1 MKPRRLEFSGIN
13 SFAKPAVIDFDK
25 LLSGGIFGIF
35 GDTGSGKTTI
45 LDSMIF
51 ALYGRVDRARGGI
64 GSEIINYH
72 CDKAVSVFDFETEWK
87 GKRRVFR
94 VEREI
99 RRKNSAQALRLYELD
114 GDRIVAVSE
123 GVKNTNALIQEIV
136 GLSFDDFKKCIA
148 LPQGEFAQ
156 FVKADKSDRLQLISR
171 LFGLEKYGVQ
181 LSERLRGRYAEAKSA
196 YDVKNGELSGYSDIT
211 AESVAKRRE
220 DTEEQRK
227 ARAKLEETYDCLK
240 AAFEK
245 IRSAYERSVRYAA
258 LEREQAQLMAQK
270 EETDGVRAALA
281 RLPSAAEIVRLQKRA
296 AARGRE
302 LDEAKQRQADSLRAH
317 EKAQA
322 ALRAL
327 TEENAEASIGEK
339 LEACSARLS
348 KLEYAAADLLSIE
361 QTEREL
367 SDLREQESSASETRA
382 DAERA
387 LALNT
392 EREEHAKERLAECG
406 EESLEVFLQKN
417 FDGALLSAEYRR
429 AFEYLKQKKAE
440 LHCDFADGPLFRRV
454 DAEIEAASNYLSERL
469 DAEKSD
475 DVQALLQQYRE
486 RARIREGLVGSM
498 HEAALAKERAKAAL
512 DDLLLRSK
520 VVHERI
526 EESSARLRT
535 LREKVAA
542 VIGEAADVPLLRRM
556 LRKEQADLTAARN
569 EVRARAESLRGEI
582 LRTEAEAGKA
592 EVLAAQL
599 RKTDEEEVAKVRA
612 LLAEAK
618 FSNEREAAALLSDFP
633 NAEALRKRV
642 EEYDRALLSVQA
654 KLRMIEEGGAI
665 EAVDEQTYR
674 DTERSFRACG
684 EEKQRA
690 AEQLA
695 VAERVL
701 KDAEARLSKKAELAA
716 ELSRA
721 KEQLDLVEKL
731 RELVRGNNFMEF
743 VASEYLGDISAQA
756 TETLLR
762 LTGGRYFI
770 RYDQGFFVGD
780 NLCGGEL
787 RGVNTLSGG
796 ETFLVSLSLALALSA
811 AIYAKS
817 LKPIEFFFLDE
828 GFGTLDEK
836 LVDVVVDSLETL
848 KNNHFSIGLIS
859 HVEELKHRIEH
870 KIIVHGAAENGSS
883 EIQINL

>member
-1 MKPRRLEFSGIN
+1 M
-13 SFAKPAVIDFDK
+13 
-25 LLSGGIFGIF
+25 
-35 GDTGSGKTTI
+35 
-45 LDSMIF
+45 
-51 ALYGRVDRARGGI
+51 
-64 GSEIINYH
+64 
-72 CDKAVSVFDFETEWK
+72 
-87 GKRRVFR
+87 
-94 VEREI
+94 
-99 RRKNSAQALRLYELD
+99 
-114 GDRIVAVSE
+114 
-123 GVKNTNALIQEIV
+123 
-136 GLSFDDFKKCIA
+136 
-148 LPQGEFAQ
+148 
-156 FVKADKSDRLQLISR
+156 
-171 LFGLEKYGVQ
+171 
-181 LSERLRGRYAEAKSA
+181 
-196 YDVKNGELSGYSDIT
+196 
-211 AESVAKRRE
+211 
-220 DTEEQRK
+220 
-227 ARAKLEETYDCLK
+227 
-240 AAFEK
+240 
-245 IRSAYERSVRYAA
+245 RYAA
-258 LEREQAQLMAQK
+258 LEREQAQLVAQK

-542 VIGEAADVPLLRRM
+542 VIGEAADVSSLRKT
-556 LRKEQADLTAARN
+556 LRKEQADLAAARN

-665 EAVDEQTYR
+665 EAVDEQIYR

>member
-542 VIGEAADVPLLRRM
+542 VIGEAADVPSLRRM
-556 LRKEQADLTAARN
+556 LRKEQADLAAARN

-599 RKTDEEEVAKVRA
+599 RKTDEEECAKVRA

-674 DTERSFRACG
+674 DTERSFRTCC

>member
-417 FDGALLSAEYRR
+417 FR
-429 AFEYLKQKKAE
+429 
-440 LHCDFADGPLFRRV
+440 
-454 DAEIEAASNYLSERL
+454 
-469 DAEKSD
+469 
-475 DVQALLQQYRE
+475 
-486 RARIREGLVGSM
+486 
-498 HEAALAKERAKAAL
+498 
-512 DDLLLRSK
+512 
-520 VVHERI
+520 
-526 EESSARLRT
+526 
-535 LREKVAA
+535 
-542 VIGEAADVPLLRRM
+542 
-556 LRKEQADLTAARN
+556 
-569 EVRARAESLRGEI
+569 
-582 LRTEAEAGKA
+582 
-592 EVLAAQL
+592 
-599 RKTDEEEVAKVRA
+599 
-612 LLAEAK
+612 
-618 FSNEREAAALLSDFP
+618 
-633 NAEALRKRV
+633 
-642 EEYDRALLSVQA
+642 
-654 KLRMIEEGGAI
+654 
-665 EAVDEQTYR
+665 
-674 DTERSFRACG
+674 
-684 EEKQRA
+684 
-690 AEQLA
+690 
-695 VAERVL
+695 
-701 KDAEARLSKKAELAA
+701 
-716 ELSRA
+716 
-721 KEQLDLVEKL
+721 
-731 RELVRGNNFMEF
+731 
-743 VASEYLGDISAQA
+743 
-756 TETLLR
+756 
-762 LTGGRYFI
+762 
-770 RYDQGFFVGD
+770 
-780 NLCGGEL
+780 
-787 RGVNTLSGG
+787 
-796 ETFLVSLSLALALSA
+796 
-811 AIYAKS
+811 
-817 LKPIEFFFLDE
+817 
-828 GFGTLDEK
+828 
-836 LVDVVVDSLETL
+836 
-848 KNNHFSIGLIS
+848 
-859 HVEELKHRIEH
+859 
-870 KIIVHGAAENGSS
+870 
-883 EIQINL
+883 